1 VGGWCSGDHWSADGN
16 PDKSRG
22 NGLTMEEVLMDAIQV
37 MEEANRIIEDF
48 PLKKYILYFV
58 IFTIEVILLF
68 WLGLSI

>member
-1 VGGWCSGDHWSADGN
+1 MGGWCAGDRWNADGR
-16 PDKSRG
+16 PDKRRAY
-22 NGLTMEEVLMDAIQV
+22 GLTMEEVLMNAIQS

-68 WLGLSI
+68 WMGLSM